1 MSEMEPTG
9 GTYAFIDGQN
19 LHSGVSQ
26 LGWKLNHK
34 KFRQY
39 LRDDLGVEKAFI
51 FLGFM
56 EEQQDLYTA
65 LQDAGFI
72 LIFKPLIRYHDG
84 TIKGNVD
91 ADMVLKVMIEIDN
104 YDTAVIVT
112 GDGDFHGLLRHLIQV
127 RKLKKLIIP
136 NKENSSSLF
145 ERIGEIDQ
153 RRYFIYMENLKDK
166 VIHEVMK
173 RRSNGQGNKRASQKS
188 APKPA
193 SNKPAQKPSSKPAPR
208 PKRAPSKTIATAPK
222 E

>member
-1 MSEMEPTG
+1 MQESEGPQ

-39 LRDDLGVEKAFI
+39 LRDDLGVDKAFI

-72 LIFKPLIRYHDG
+72 LIFKPLIRYHDN

-91 ADMVLKVMIEIDN
+91 ADMVLKVMIEINN
-104 YDTAVIVT
+104 YENAVIVS
-112 GDGDFHGLLRHLIQV
+112 GDGDFHGLIRHLIQV
-127 RKLKKLIIP
+127 RKLKKLLIP
-136 NKENSSSLF
+136 NRENSSSLF

-153 RRYFIYMENLKDK
+153 RRYFIYMENIKDK
-166 VIHEVMK
+166 VIHETVQTK
-173 RRSNGQGNKRASQKS
+173 RRSSPAKGGSRKPRATTSRRRNSSPKTPKAS
-188 APKPA
+188 A
-193 SNKPAQKPSSKPAPR
+193 
-208 PKRAPSKTIATAPK
+208 
-222 E
+222 

>member
-1 MSEMEPTG
+1 MNEQESAG
-9 GTYAFIDGQN
+9 GVYAFIDGQN

-39 LRDDLGVEKAFI
+39 LRDELAVDKAFI

-72 LIFKPLIRYHDG
+72 LIFKPLIRYHDN

-91 ADMVLKVMIEIDN
+91 ADMVLKVMIEINN
-104 YDTAVIVT
+104 YDSAVIVT

-153 RRYFIYMENLKDK
+153 RRYFIYMDNIKDK
-166 VIHEVMK
+166 VLHESMPQ
-173 RRSNGQGNKRASQKS
+173 RRRSSNGQGSRGRSTNRSNAKPRKAPAKSQS
-188 APKPA
+188 A
-193 SNKPAQKPSSKPAPR
+193 
-208 PKRAPSKTIATAPK
+208 K